1 MIYRKGRKGKNSP
14 QSTRG
19 AQRRTF
25 NTKLQNKYPRTSAF
39 SAVIFFSFA
48 SFASFAVKIRSP
60 AYNLFVAKLTFVV
73 GKGGVGKTT
82 VSCALALHL
91 AARNPRQSTLLM
103 STDPAHSLADMLE
116 IKARP
121 GPHRLPG
128 AKGKLSLWQIDSQRE
143 FEKFLSENRDG
154 ILSIV
159 ENGTFFSKEEIA
171 PLLDTTLPGMSEM
184 AGLLAIQE
192 LLQSGEHDHIVVDTA
207 PFGHTLRLFELPGHF
222 QKFLDFL
229 EIASSRDALLA
240 RRFGG
245 RVRTPAHAFI
255 ERWQATVKQVK
266 EAFSSRHAE
275 ILLVTTPETFSLNEA
290 VRSLESLEQSGAEM
304 RVEAIVLNRVISNPG
319 ACPRCRRRAQM
330 SKKALQFLGRQFP
343 RIPRLLGPDP
353 GNPLLGPALLRKFG
367 DVVFTGNPAK
377 LESPP
382 PRKSTPKLKFADAR
396 WPQSETQLGFTV
408 GKGGVGKTTTT
419 AALAFHSRTAHT
431 DVPVTVCSTDPAPSL
446 DDIFQQQI
454 GDKPS
459 HVLND
464 SGLAAM
470 EMDSVVEFRRWA
482 GRIKEKLNSAT
493 SMQSGGLHIDLT
505 FEKEVFA
512 ALMDVVP
519 PGVDEVFAIFRILD
533 LLQSKPGRVLID
545 MAPTGHALELL
556 RMPERILLW
565 SRLLLKSLAAH
576 RTLSL
581 AQDVAV
587 ELADLGQRVRK
598 LLEIMRDPEQSR
610 TWVVMLAEPVPDRQT
625 QRLLAALEELGM
637 SVDSLFIN
645 RVLME
650 ETRCKHCSR
659 ARQWQLATLQD
670 LKRKYGKHRAYVLR
684 EFPAEI
690 AGAAALKRFTGELWQ
705 IQRQK

>member
-1 MIYRKGRKGKNSP
+1 VVLFVVELPIICSASRKSP
-14 QSTRG
+14 DFSIL
-19 AQRRTF
+19 AI
-25 NTKLQNKYPRTSAF
+25 LAISAIL
-39 SAVIFFSFA
+39 AIH
-48 SFASFAVKIRSP
+48 
-60 AYNLFVAKLTFVV
+60 YNLFVAKLTFVV

-91 AARNPRQSTLLM
+91 AAKRPRASTLLM

-121 GPHRLPG
+121 GPHRVAG
-128 AKGKLSLWQIDSQRE
+128 VKGKLSLWQIDSRRE
-143 FEKFLSENRDG
+143 FEKFLAENREG
-154 ILSIV
+154 ILNIV

-171 PLLDTTLPGMSEM
+171 PLLDTTLPGMSEV

-192 LLQSGEHDHIVVDTA
+192 LLESGQHEHIVVDTA
-207 PFGHTLRLFELPGHF
+207 PFGHTLRFFELPGHF
-222 QKFLDFL
+222 ERFLDFL
-229 EIASSRDALLA
+229 EVASSRDALLA
-240 RRFGG
+240 QRFGG
-245 RVRTPAHAFI
+245 RVRTPAHAFLK
-255 ERWQATVKQVK
+255 RWQETVSQIKQ
-266 EAFSSRHAE
+266 AFSSRDAE
-275 ILLVTTPETFSLNEA
+275 VLLVTTPETFSLNEA
-290 VRSLESLEQSGAEM
+290 VRSLAALRESAAEM
-304 RVEAIVLNRVISNPG
+304 RLSGIVLNRVVTGPG
-319 ACPRCRRRAQM
+319 RCPRCRRRAQM
-330 SKKALQFLGRQFP
+330 SSKAEEFLKRQFP
-343 RIPRLLGPDP
+343 RVPRLLGPDP
-353 GNPLLGPALLRKFG
+353 GNPLLGAGLLGKFG
-367 DVVFTGNPAK
+367 ELVFAGRATK
-377 LESPP
+377 LEAQP
-382 PRKSTPKLKFADAR
+382 PRKSTRGVKFVKAA
-396 WPQSETQLGFTV
+396 WPAVETRLGFTV

-419 AALAFHSRTAHT
+419 AALAFHARTLRK

-446 DDIFQQQI
+446 GDIFEQQI
-454 GDKPS
+454 GGRPTR
-459 HVLND
+459 VLGD
-464 SGLAAM
+464 PRLGAV
-470 EMDSVVEFRRWA
+470 EIDSVAEFRRWA

-493 SMQSGGLHIDLT
+493 SMESGGLHVDLS

-533 LLQSKPGRVLID
+533 LLESSPGRVLID

-587 ELADLGQRVRK
+587 ELAELGQRVRK
-598 LLEIMRDPEQSR
+598 LLEIMRDPKQSR

-637 SVDSLFIN
+637 AVDSLFIN

-650 ETRCKHCSR
+650 AQGRCRRCSR
-659 ARQWQLATLQD
+659 ARAWHQAILQG
-670 LKRKYGKHRAYVLR
+670 LKRRYGRHGAYILR
-684 EFPAEI
+684 DFPAEI

-705 IQRQK
+705 MQTQK